1 MSNISTMFAA
11 GIEEVRKS
19 WGWFLVTG
27 IVLMVLGIACIGKA
41 QTATTFS
48 ILALGWVLAMSGV
61 FWLISSFQELD
72 LGRILCIP
80 AKRNS
85 PLRDRVPSNPPPR
98 RRSRRRHD
106 GARGTVYRGRSVP
119 GGRGDRHSVPAM
131 GMDCIFRTG
140 FCRTRRLSLG
150 HLAHSRHLLYRH
162 CDRRRSHF

>member
-11 GIEEVRKS
+11 GIEQVRRS

-27 IVLMVLGIACIGKA
+27 IVLMVLGIACISKA

-48 ILALGWVLAMSGV
+48 ILALGWVLAISGV
-61 FWLISSFQELD
+61 FWLISSFPGLD

-80 AKRNS
+80 AKRNP
-85 PLRDRVPSNPPPR
+85 PLRDRVPSNQPPR

-106 GARGTVYRGRSVP
+106 GAGGTVYRGRSVP
-119 GGRGDRHSVPAM
+119 RGRGERHSVPAM
-131 GMDCIFRTG
+131 GMDGFFSTG
-140 FCRTRRLSLG
+140 FCRAGRLSLG

-162 CDRRRSHF
+162 CDRRRPHF